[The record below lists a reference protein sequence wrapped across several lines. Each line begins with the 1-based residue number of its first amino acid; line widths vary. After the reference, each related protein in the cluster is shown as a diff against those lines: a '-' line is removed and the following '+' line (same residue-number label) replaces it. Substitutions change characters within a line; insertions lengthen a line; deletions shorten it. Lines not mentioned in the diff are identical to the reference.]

1 MRFWG
6 FPHRSRSTLFWA
18 EHGYEVGEPCKAPNP
33 GRQQWRTEGSISA
46 LQKGDH
52 PKSPKGTVWPAQLQ
66 AQLLLLLLM
75 VCSANTGF
83 LPLHRGIRDAFFS
96 FVLLF
101 FLHTFTFMLRFIDLL
116 AIGVI
121 SAGYTFS
128 STLFVFIILLD
139 TTNALWLGSR

>member
-1 MRFWG
+1 M
-6 FPHRSRSTLFWA
+6 
-18 EHGYEVGEPCKAPNP
+18 
-33 GRQQWRTEGSISA
+33 
-46 LQKGDH
+46 
-52 PKSPKGTVWPAQLQ
+52 WPAQLQ
-66 AQLLLLLLM
+66 AQLLLPLLT
-75 VCSANTGF
+75 VCYANTGF

-101 FLHTFTFMLRFIDLL
+101 FFLHTFTFMLRFIDLL
-116 AIGVI
+116 AMGVI